1 MINKSDI
8 KYLVIHCT
16 DSDRD
21 KTTYEQV
28 DFWHKS
34 NGWKS
39 EKSGKS
45 IGYHFFI
52 DGKGRI
58 HEGRK
63 IYKNDLEKGSH
74 AMGLNFCSIGIC
86 LALKNG
92 QNISKEQRSNLKTL
106 LKKLSKEL
114 NIKVENI
121 IGHRDVW
128 KIVGDRKLATVC
140 PTDSLYNELQL
151 IKKEMV

>member
-1 MINKSDI
+1 MIDKKDI
-8 KYLVIHCT
+8 KYLVVHCT

-21 KTTYEQV
+21 RTTIEQV
-28 DFWHKS
+28 DFWHKQL
-34 NGWKS
+34 GWKS
-39 EKSGKS
+39 EKSGKH

-52 DGKGRI
+52 DGLGRI

-74 AMGLNFCSIGIC
+74 ALGLNFCSIGIC
-86 LALKNG
+86 LALKKG
-92 QNISKEQRSNLKTL
+92 QDISVKQRSNLKTL

-114 NIKVENI
+114 NIEVDNI

-128 KIVGDRKLATVC
+128 KIVKDRKLATEC
-140 PTDSLYNELQL
+140 PTDSLYNELQK